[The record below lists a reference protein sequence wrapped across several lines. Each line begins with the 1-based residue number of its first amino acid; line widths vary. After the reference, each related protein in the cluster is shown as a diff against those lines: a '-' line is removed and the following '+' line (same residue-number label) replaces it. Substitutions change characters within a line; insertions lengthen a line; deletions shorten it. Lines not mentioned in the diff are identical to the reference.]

1 MANFENKDT
10 PSKLD
15 TGWKEGAYIKS
26 IIDIDSG
33 DPSYEDKDCTT
44 LSFAWF
50 RVESNMQPSQ
60 KEEIEKQE
68 AMKKQYDL
76 KVINKYGMPYGMPMP
91 KEVKDKIR
99 KMEEEQAQKSN
110 KWMKKRQKL
119 INKQIEKDM
128 KKKKIDEERQ
138 KSALLVDNSTSSNTS
153 NIIDA
158 NKPISPTLLTF
169 LK

>member
-1 MANFENKDT
+1 MSNFENKDT

-26 IIDIDSG
+26 LLNIEVD
-33 DPSYEDKDCTT
+33 DPSYKDMDCTN

-60 KEEIEKQE
+60 KEEIEKQD

-76 KVINKYGMPYGMPMP
+76 KIINKYGMPYGMSMP
-91 KEVKDKIR
+91 KEVKDQIR
-99 KMEEEQAQKSN
+99 KMEEEQSQKSN
-110 KWMKKRQKL
+110 KWTKKRQKL

-128 KKKKIDEERQ
+128 KKRKVEEERMK
-138 KSALLVDNSTSSNTS
+138 KSIVIEPTTP
-153 NIIDA
+153 ITT
-158 NKPISPTLLTF
+158 KPLSQTLLNF
-169 LK
+169 VK